1 MRSKKKSI
9 CFPIELC
16 EELEKQAKDT
26 GKSFTDVVLD
36 RLGTTNCIM
45 VKEGSE
51 IARLLSEVKD
61 ILLDSNNNVL
71 VEQCNKVLEE
81 LVNVIYE
88 IYEKYM
94 EVEHNGNSEIN
105 QL

>member
-9 CFPIELC
+9 CFPIRLC

-26 GKSFTDVVLD
+26 GKSFTTVVLE
-36 RLGTTNCIM
+36 RLSTSNCIM
-45 VKEGSE
+45 VQEGSE

-61 ILLDSNNNVL
+61 VLLDSDNKVL
-71 VEQCNKVLEE
+71 AEQCNKVLEE
-81 LVNVIYE
+81 LVTVIYE
-88 IYEKYM
+88 IYAKYL
-94 EVEHNGNSEIN
+94 EVEDNGDSENN